1 MIVALLLLAGFGVA
15 RAKARDRL
23 LMMMREREK
32 AENVICIVC
41 QCSYCCFWY
50 SEESRR
56 YFR

>member
-1 MIVALLLLAGFGVA
+1 MLLLLAGFGVA

-23 LMMMREREK
+23 LMMRVREK

-41 QCSYCCFWY
+41 LCSYCCFWY